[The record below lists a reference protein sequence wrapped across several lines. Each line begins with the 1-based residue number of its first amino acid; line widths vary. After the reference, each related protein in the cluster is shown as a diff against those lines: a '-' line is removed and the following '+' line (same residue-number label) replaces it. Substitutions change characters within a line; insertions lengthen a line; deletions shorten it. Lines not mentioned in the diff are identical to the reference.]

1 VAIFENTDGK
11 PVAVSTGRSETHFTS
26 DSASRDKST
35 VSFSDARNEMSETH
49 HVSTLD
55 KNGHVSTVDS
65 VAVTRNGSKDVSSIA
80 VDDMGNRTASLS
92 RSFEGHDVA
101 GVKTTTSFAASKQ
114 LAPDE
119 AVPDLRGAL
128 VAGAMGGVLA
138 HTEPVPHGIAYTEA
152 HAREFSGKNGSTV
165 AEQQTRSIDAA
176 GHETRGLDTINRSV
190 GAENGRTVAQTVTLH
205 QDDHGNKSTAF
216 TEELTSASGNEAL
229 KSQHTESVAFHD
241 PKMDGKWA
249 MPMEAHRIGE
259 ALRENMTQT
268 QAVSETASLGTTV
281 PTTSAPRAEGQPGAW
296 SFGGGLGHAPDQ
308 APNASAL
315 SSHTYDSI
323 VGFLTEKAGYAAHEA
338 KAMVSGVSEY
348 VSQALHDRVPGA
360 GGALE
365 FHKSGAEAVTLNHNG
380 AGSHASYDGN
390 TASIPVDQLKAVHE
404 SGRVQDLASRDMA
417 SSASQGHELTR

>member
-1 VAIFENTDGK
+1 VAIFENTEGK
-11 PVAVSTGRSETHFTS
+11 AVAVSTGHSETQSTS
-26 DSASRDKST
+26 DSASLDKST
-35 VSFSDARNEMSETH
+35 VSFSDARNEMRETH

-55 KNGHVSTVDS
+55 KNGHASSVDS
-65 VAVTRNGSKDVSSIA
+65 VAVTRNGSKEVSSLA
-80 VDDMGNRTASLS
+80 LDDMGNRTASLT
-92 RSFEGHDVA
+92 RSFEGHDA
-101 GVKTTTSFAASKQ
+101 KGNRTTTTFTASQQ
-114 LAPDE
+114 LASNE

-138 HTEPVPHGIAYTEA
+138 HAEPVPHGVSYTEA
-152 HAREFSGKNGSTV
+152 HARELNGKNGSTV
-165 AEQQTRSIDAA
+165 TEQQTRTIDAA
-176 GHETRGLDTINRSV
+176 GHETRGLDTISRSV
-190 GAENGRTVAQTVTLH
+190 GAENGHSVAQTVTLH

-216 TEELTSASGNEAL
+216 TQELTSASGNGVL

-241 PKMDGKWA
+241 PKMDGKWP

-259 ALRENMTQT
+259 ALGEKMAQT

-281 PTTSAPRAEGQPGAW
+281 PTTSAHSAEGPGMWTFGVGHGPGQEQP
-296 SFGGGLGHAPDQ
+296 
-308 APNASAL
+308 SANVL

-360 GGALE
+360 GGTLE
-365 FHKSGAEAVTLNHNG
+365 FHKSGAEAVTLSHNG

-404 SGRVQDLASRDMA
+404 SGRAQDLASRDMG